1 MVIRVAAMILLCAL
15 SAFAARGADGP
26 PGAASAEWTRV
37 FETAGGAF
45 DEGRYPDAIDLYTSL
60 LDQNVVASELLLNL
74 GNAYFRSGRLSDAIL
89 HYRRAWYLAPRDA
102 DIRANL
108 GFAMREANAV
118 ISPESP
124 VRRVSRNLTVSEWCL
139 VATLAWWMAGLAA
152 VAAIL
157 KRNFRPVFG
166 RMAALILLVLIVAL
180 AAVWDGAKIRSGR
193 EQVIVRDN
201 VEALY
206 APLEDAQ
213 AHFAVPAGSIVEL
226 RESAP
231 PWAKVSVGNETGW
244 IRTEAAKTVAN
255 RPAI

>member
-1 MVIRVAAMILLCAL
+1 MVIRVAVMILLCTL
-15 SAFAARGADGP
+15 GTFSARGAAASS
-26 PGAASAEWTRV
+26 GAASADWTRV
-37 FETAGGAF
+37 FETAGVAF
-45 DEGRYPDAIDLYTSL
+45 DEGRYTDAIDLYTSL
-60 LDQNVVASELLLNL
+60 LDQNVVASELLMNL
-74 GNAYFRSGRLSDAIL
+74 GNAYFRAGQLSNAIL
-89 HYRRAWYLAPRDA
+89 HYRRAWYLAPRDP

-118 ISPESP
+118 MSPESP
-124 VRRVSRNLTVSEWCL
+124 VRRVSRKLTLSEWCL
-139 VATLAWWMAGLAA
+139 VATLAWWMTGLAG

-166 RMAALILLVLIVAL
+166 RIAALILLVLTVAL
-180 AAVWDGAKIRSGR
+180 GAIWDGMRIRSGR
-193 EQVIVRDN
+193 EQVIMHDN

-213 AHFAVPAGSIVEL
+213 AHFAVPAGSIVES

-231 PWAKVSVGNETGW
+231 PWAKVSVGNEIGW
-244 IRTEAAKTVAN
+244 IRSEVAKTVAN